1 MSGADLMPAGVEPLH
16 TELRALIAASR
27 QRLAG
32 AVNAELTH
40 LYWLVGQRLSSE
52 VLGGERAAYGT
63 RLIDQLGERLAQEF
77 GRGFETKNL
86 RRMMQFAQTFPDGS
100 IVATLSRQLS
110 WSHIA
115 ALLPLKSAQ
124 APVPQTAAAAPAQVF
139 KAPYF
144 LDFLGLRQGHDEA
157 NAEGPSEELHET
169 LTWLATEE
177 AV

>member
-1 MSGADLMPAGVEPLH
+1 MSGAEPMPAGLEPLH

-27 QRLAG
+27 QRLAS
-32 AVNAELTH
+32 AVNAELTR

-52 VLGGERAAYGT
+52 VLGGERAAYGAQ
-63 RLIDQLGERLAQEF
+63 LINPLGERLAQEF

-110 WSHIA
+110 WSHLVAIA
-115 ALLPLKSAQ
+115 ALK
-124 APVPQTAAAAPAQVF
+124 TA
-139 KAPYF
+139 
-144 LDFLGLRQGHDEA
+144 
-157 NAEGPSEELHET
+157 S
-169 LTWLATEE
+169 EE